1 MKLTENPP
9 ESPDFPVGG
18 GLAFPERRKSPTDRR
33 KNDTR
38 RTLEERRCDSRL
50 TPVKQHKP
58 IRTWLRSLF
67 QARLGVDR
75 RKKNDRRRNRD
86 RRQQRSQSILTPEE
100 IADLL
105 S

>member
-1 MKLTENPP
+1 MKLTENSP
-9 ESPDFPVGG
+9 ELQDFPVGG
-18 GLAFPERRKSPTDRR
+18 GLAFPERRKSPHDRR
-33 KNDTR
+33 KNNTR
-38 RTLEERRCDSRL
+38 RTLDERRCDSRL
-50 TPVKQHKP
+50 TPVKPKP

-75 RKKNDRRRNRD
+75 RKKNDRRKYMD